1 MKDNE
6 NHSPHGGIPDSRN
19 EETFQKYMGDESAWA
34 GLVESFWMSVPD
46 SRNMPVRDQA
56 SGTSQQIWTAI
67 LHLLF
72 LGLGW
77 KNPGAGLERWRK
89 SGYESGV
96 HPVLDLVWDIAG
108 NDLIA
113 LEIFLRKCS
122 LKMDGNKGPLAFF
135 ETETDDG
142 DFESW
147 FQILASEQSL
157 SKLGRDILPMGG
169 WDPLHLS
176 THLQNSFQRADSS
189 IDIKKQSDRH
199 FTLVVHKYAGWS
211 NYLDLIPNTFTWE
224 THKLTEITV
233 GVKVIGMSKL
243 GDFRYSDQTRGWSLV
258 GYEDSYNPAHSW
270 GNTQTYSQSSSDK
283 SRPEDAVL
291 DSQNSGSE
299 VSDLDPNLN
308 KKLSIL
314 VREEVGLAHT
324 LESEVSREN
333 GKVERLFYK
342 NKGWES
348 GAEWE
353 NNRHHNEC
361 LLALIQA
368 NLIDPELMFAEV
380 VMEGSLVLEVQTW
393 AHELAPQLW
402 TVTTRF
408 PHFIAEI
415 MTYESD
421 RIVSVH
427 ELEPHLAEQ
436 AIKLRE
442 LFLTKV
448 RRAKEQIFM
457 AEIEDFFGSG
467 TGIQAR
473 VFLEGLVI
481 AYEYF
486 GD

>member
-1 MKDNE
+1 M
-6 NHSPHGGIPDSRN
+6 
-19 EETFQKYMGDESAWA
+19 
-34 GLVESFWMSVPD
+34 
-46 SRNMPVRDQA
+46 
-56 SGTSQQIWTAI
+56 
-67 LHLLF
+67 
-72 LGLGW
+72 
-77 KNPGAGLERWRK
+77 
-89 SGYESGV
+89 
-96 HPVLDLVWDIAG
+96 
-108 NDLIA
+108 
-113 LEIFLRKCS
+113 
-122 LKMDGNKGPLAFF
+122 
-135 ETETDDG
+135 
-142 DFESW
+142 
-147 FQILASEQSL
+147 
-157 SKLGRDILPMGG
+157 
-169 WDPLHLS
+169 
-176 THLQNSFQRADSS
+176 
-189 IDIKKQSDRH
+189 
-199 FTLVVHKYAGWS
+199 
-211 NYLDLIPNTFTWE
+211 
-224 THKLTEITV
+224 
-233 GVKVIGMSKL
+233 
-243 GDFRYSDQTRGWSLV
+243 
-258 GYEDSYNPAHSW
+258 
-270 GNTQTYSQSSSDK
+270 
-283 SRPEDAVL
+283 
-291 DSQNSGSE
+291 
-299 VSDLDPNLN
+299 
-308 KKLSIL
+308 
-314 VREEVGLAHT
+314 GLAHT

-368 NLIDPELMFAEV
+368 NLIYPGLMFAEV

-427 ELEPHLAEQ
+427 ELEPRLAEQ